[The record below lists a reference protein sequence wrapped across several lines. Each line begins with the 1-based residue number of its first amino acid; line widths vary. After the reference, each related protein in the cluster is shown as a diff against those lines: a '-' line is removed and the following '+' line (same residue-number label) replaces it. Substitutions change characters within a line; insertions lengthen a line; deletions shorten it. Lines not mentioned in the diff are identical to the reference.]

1 MLNFKLIL
9 QRRRQWILGVPSF
22 IVTSVLTAIPTYAA
36 TFAFSEAE
44 IELNNFSNY
53 GTIEL
58 VNQANISGETNGGIF
73 GAENKALNN
82 STASPLQINSSA
94 FSLAFGE
101 NRDYEGTAE
110 AQARVLGNFDI
121 DAGQLFSFDFSAV
134 INLETEI
141 DDPLSERANAK
152 SDISFYLFDTVNIPQ
167 VNVQDYFKY
176 QPLDYFRLNA
186 SLNTFGY
193 DFLNYQRSS
202 GVLFTN
208 ENKQTIFGANQETA
222 SAIIQGKLQSSFTN
236 KTNLTLIAL
245 RQTKSQVKVPE
256 HSMLVPLIFIVVTI
270 AVGVLQNKY
279 NHCRDVTCHVSTFDN
294 FIK

>member
-1 MLNFKLIL
+1 MLNFKLTL
-9 QRRRQWILGVPSF
+9 QTRRHWLVGVPSF
-22 IVTSVLTAIPTYAA
+22 IFTSVLTAIPTYAA

-58 VNQANISGETNGGIF
+58 VNQANISGQTNGGIF
-73 GAENKALNN
+73 GAENKAFNN
-82 STASPLQINSSA
+82 FTASPLQINSSA

-101 NRDYEGTAE
+101 NRDYEGTPE
-110 AQARVLGNFDI
+110 AQARVLGNFDV

-167 VNVQDYFKY
+167 VNFQDYFKY
-176 QPLDYFRLNA
+176 QPLDYFTLNA
-186 SLNTFGY
+186 NVNTFGQ
-193 DFLNYQRSS
+193 DFLNYQHSS
-202 GVLFTN
+202 GISFTN

-222 SAIIQGKLQSSFTN
+222 SATIQGKLQRSFTN
-236 KTNLTLIAL
+236 KTNITLITL

-256 HSMLVPLIFIVVTI
+256 HSMLVPLIFIAATI
-270 AVGVLQNKY
+270 AVGVVRNK
-279 NHCRDVTCHVSTFDN
+279 
-294 FIK
+294 